1 MHDLH
6 IHIFELSDFHQYE
19 RDREYWK
26 EQSPEQRLSAVEELR
41 RQYAMF
47 SSEEGH
53 DSSKRLR
60 RVLRVVQ

>member
-1 MHDLH
+1 MHEPPIRIYSLKD
-6 IHIFELSDFHQYE
+6 SRQYDH
-19 RDREYWK
+19 DREYWQGRSQ
-26 EQSPEQRLSAVEELR
+26 EERLGAVEELR

-47 SSEEGH
+47 STEQGY